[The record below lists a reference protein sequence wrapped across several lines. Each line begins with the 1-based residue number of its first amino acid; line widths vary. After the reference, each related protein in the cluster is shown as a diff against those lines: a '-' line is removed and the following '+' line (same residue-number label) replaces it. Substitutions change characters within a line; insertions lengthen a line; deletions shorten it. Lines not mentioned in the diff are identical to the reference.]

1 MSAAGTLN
9 PLTLEVL
16 SASIRRE
23 RFALREQPWLVVPLI
38 LGACDLFSALASA
51 LLSLAVRFLLGG
63 QMELS
68 LYVSLW
74 PLAVFFLCFHAAMGL
89 YAATAL
95 HPVEELRRL
104 TVSTSTV
111 FLALG
116 GMVFLFRV
124 LPSYSRAFFLIT
136 WLTALL
142 VTPLSR
148 NLVRSALARKQWWG
162 FPAFVIGSGAS
173 AQAVIEAFNRRPE
186 LGIKPVAIFDTA
198 PQAAEL
204 SGLPILGSPA
214 FAGLLARKMKI
225 SYAIVA
231 SPELSKAEL
240 ATLLNHYS
248 EIFSHLLIIPEFLD
262 FASLWVD
269 TIDIG
274 SMLGL
279 EVRQRLLLRS
289 SRLAKG
295 LMDRALTGAGAL
307 LAVPLV
313 ALIALAIR
321 LTSKG
326 PAFYSQQR
334 IGKQGQLFRAWKF
347 RTMVENADEV
357 LRRYLEENPAL
368 RAEWE
373 ENFKLRND
381 PRVTA
386 VGSFLRKTSL
396 DELPQLWNVLK
407 GEMSLVGPRPIVNAE
422 IVRYGESISLL
433 GRVKPGL
440 SGLWQVSGRSNT
452 TYEDRVRLD
461 MYYIRNWSVWL
472 DIFILAKTCAVVLKR
487 QGAY

>member
-1 MSAAGTLN
+1 
-9 PLTLEVL
+9 
-16 SASIRRE
+16 
-23 RFALREQPWLVVPLI
+23 
-38 LGACDLFSALASA
+38 
-51 LLSLAVRFLLGG
+51 
-63 QMELS
+63 
-68 LYVSLW
+68 
-74 PLAVFFLCFHAAMGL
+74 
-89 YAATAL
+89 
-95 HPVEELRRL
+95 
-104 TVSTSTV
+104 
-111 FLALG
+111 
-116 GMVFLFRV
+116 
-124 LPSYSRAFFLIT
+124 
-136 WLTALL
+136 
-142 VTPLSR
+142 
-148 NLVRSALARKQWWG
+148 
-162 FPAFVIGSGAS
+162 
-173 AQAVIEAFNRRPE
+173 
-186 LGIKPVAIFDTA
+186 
-198 PQAAEL
+198 
-204 SGLPILGSPA
+204 
-214 FAGLLARKMKI
+214 
-225 SYAIVA
+225 
-231 SPELSKAEL
+231 
-240 ATLLNHYS
+240 
-248 EIFSHLLIIPEFLD
+248 
-262 FASLWVD
+262 
-269 TIDIG
+269 
-274 SMLGL
+274 
-279 EVRQRLLLRS
+279 
-289 SRLAKG
+289 
-295 LMDRALTGAGAL
+295 
-307 LAVPLV
+307 VPLV